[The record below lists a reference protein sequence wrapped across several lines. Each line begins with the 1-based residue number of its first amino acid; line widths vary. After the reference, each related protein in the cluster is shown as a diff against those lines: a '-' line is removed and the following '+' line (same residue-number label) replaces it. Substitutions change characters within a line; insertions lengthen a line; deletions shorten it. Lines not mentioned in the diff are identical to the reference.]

1 MATND
6 DTVDVFWTSHVDSKK
21 VGTIDSLATGE
32 AQSAISTG
40 LARVASTEDKRSVG
54 AKKAAET
61 RKETATVDDKK

>member
-6 DTVDVFWTSHVDSKK
+6 DTVDVFWTSHSDSKR

-32 AQSAISTG
+32 AQAAITTG
-40 LARVASTEDKRSVG
+40 IARVATTEDKRSVG

-61 RKETATVDDKK
+61 RKADTVDVKK